1 MLSKEHMQ
9 IYQNFLDILKEVLI
23 LSTTETTPDLL
34 IPTCQEVEDFFG
46 QQIAPLSWDQNYPV
60 SEMAWQSIQT
70 EMHKQI
76 KLLVTETTFY
86 QMSRQ
91 ESAQQQRKKKISH
104 YTQAL
109 IRYCEILLG
118 TGD

>member
-1 MLSKEHMQ
+1 M
-9 IYQNFLDILKEVLI
+9 
-23 LSTTETTPDLL
+23 LSTTETTPDRL
-34 IPTCQEVEDFFG
+34 IPACEEVRDFFG
-46 QQIAPLSWDQNYPV
+46 QQIAPLSWDEHYPV

-91 ESAQQQRKKKISH
+91 ASAKQQRKNKIAN
-104 YTQAL
+104 YTQTL

-118 TGD
+118 AGD